1 LRINDINTA
10 MKTLLAAILLA
21 TVAAATQAEPR
32 PRRIQMMC
40 GSQQDVQ
47 MTMEK
52 YGETLVMAS
61 LAPDKKTSNLLFVN
75 FETQTSSWFIQDVE
89 TDEYCMA
96 GVGDVVHIP
105 KESPLNTGIGT
116 GTKIIYK

>member
-1 LRINDINTA
+1 

-21 TVAAATQAEPR
+21 TVAAAAQSEPR

-40 GSQQDVQ
+40 GSFNDVQ
-47 MTMEK
+47 LTMEK

-61 LAPDKKTSNLLFVN
+61 LAPDRKTSNLLFVN

-96 GVGDVVHIP
+96 GVGDNIHIP
-105 KESPLNTGIGT
+105 QDSPLNTGTGIGT
-116 GTKIIYK
+116 KTQYK